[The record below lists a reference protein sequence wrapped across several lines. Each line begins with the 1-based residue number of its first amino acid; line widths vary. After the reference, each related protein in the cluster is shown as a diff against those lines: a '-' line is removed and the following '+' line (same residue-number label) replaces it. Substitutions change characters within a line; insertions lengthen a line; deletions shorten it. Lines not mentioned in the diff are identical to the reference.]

1 MVGKPD
7 VDVAVD
13 LGLPGHDREPI
24 QVAWAGGADSKPQ
37 RQPLTEPGGM
47 PLGSRSHCTVDLQR
61 LGSDRPARGIYGAPP
76 QREPVPA
83 CCSSPLRGCLEG
95 APLCETAA
103 MALYELSHPG
113 VASGAQRHYA
123 ASLAAIRDEPARSTE
138 ARRAAAA
145 LIRTLEAAV
154 AKGGGTTTRDLEF
167 GIEGLKTLGG
177 TPELALFV
185 NQYQLGLG
193 WDGAEIIAMGTEAAD
208 DPTDPEDVAW
218 QSLQGVLILSGS
230 PAELVRP
237 LVTESKYWA
246 RCVAAGAPPEPW
258 RPIHVHPNDFE
269 QIQRRAFNH
278 TWCNL
283 ARVVAEQASG
293 WRDLLEIGASPGLG
307 DLVYQIERSGR
318 PAKRSRD
325 GSPPSNER
333 TDWLAREVLPEL
345 RRTARVLLLH
355 GFGRGRAWERS
366 DIRLV
371 RSFLGLT
378 PTDLPAVGWTAET
391 KIDGRRGNYL
401 WQSRVGDHTVLWT
414 RALGW
419 PWSLAYLEAA
429 REAVRR
435 GLQRG

>member
-1 MVGKPD
+1 M
-7 VDVAVD
+7 
-13 LGLPGHDREPI
+13 
-24 QVAWAGGADSKPQ
+24 
-37 RQPLTEPGGM
+37 
-47 PLGSRSHCTVDLQR
+47 
-61 LGSDRPARGIYGAPP
+61 
-76 QREPVPA
+76 
-83 CCSSPLRGCLEG
+83 
-95 APLCETAA
+95 AA
-103 MALYELSHPG
+103 YELSHPE
-113 VASGAQRHYA
+113 VALGAQRHYA
-123 ASLAAIRDEPARSTE
+123 ASLAAIRDDPARSTDT
-138 ARRAAAA
+138 RGAAAA
-145 LIRTLEAAV
+145 LFRTLEAAL

-167 GIEGLKTLGG
+167 GIEGLKALGG

-246 RCVAAGAPPEPW
+246 RSVAAGAPPEPW

-283 ARVVAEQASG
+283 ARVVAEEASG
-293 WRDLLEIGASPGLG
+293 WKDLLEVGASPGLG

-325 GSPPSNER
+325 GAPPSDER
-333 TDWLAREVLPEL
+333 TDWLALDVLPEL

-355 GFGRGRAWERS
+355 GFGRGRAWEQS

-378 PTDLPAVGWTAET
+378 PADLPAVGWTAET

-401 WQSRVGDHTVLWT
+401 WQSRVGDHTVVWT